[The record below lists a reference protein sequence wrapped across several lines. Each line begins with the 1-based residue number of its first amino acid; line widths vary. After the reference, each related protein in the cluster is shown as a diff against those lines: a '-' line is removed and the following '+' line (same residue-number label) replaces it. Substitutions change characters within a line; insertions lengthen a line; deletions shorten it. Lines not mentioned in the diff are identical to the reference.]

1 MNKLESMRKF
11 IIVPLIVLLLAMIL
25 PILTRAMGTTT
36 NVGLDAGG
44 GFGSGLQ
51 IDGNLVA
58 FSVSEF
64 RQGNTDLNGDGDTND
79 FVLHVFDISVITIT
93 PADATQNLI
102 DLINTM
108 SLPTNVENPLTAPL
122 NQAVNLLN
130 DNNPSNDTAVC
141 EQLTALINQVDAK
154 EQNGMLSAEQATQ
167 LKQDAEAIKTS
178 LSCP

>member
-36 NVGLDAGG
+36 NVGLDAG
-44 GFGSGLQ
+44 FGIQ

-58 FSVSEF
+58 FVVSEF
-64 RQGNTDLNGDGDTND
+64 SQNNTDLNGDGDAD
-79 FVLHVFDISVITIT
+79 DHVLHVFDISAIT

-102 DLINTM
+102 DLINSM

-122 NQAVNLLN
+122 NQAINLLN

>member
-36 NVGLDAGG
+36 NVGLDAGF
-44 GFGSGLQ
+44 GFQ

-58 FSVSEF
+58 FLVSEF
-64 RQGNTDLNGDGDTND
+64 SQNNTDLNGDGDPFD
-79 FVLHVFDISVITIT
+79 LVLHVFDISVITIT

-102 DLINTM
+102 DLINSI

-122 NQAVNLLN
+122 SQAVNLLN
-130 DNNPSNDTAVC
+130 DDNPSNDTAVC

>member
-36 NVGLDAGG
+36 NVGLAAGG
-44 GFGSGLQ
+44 GFGIGIQ

-58 FSVSEF
+58 FVVSEF
-64 RQGNTDLNGDGDTND
+64 SQNNTDLNGDGDAD
-79 FVLHVFDISVITIT
+79 DLVLHVFDISAIT

-102 DLINTM
+102 DLINSI

-122 NQAVNLLN
+122 SQAVNLLN
-130 DNNPSNDTAVC
+130 DDNPSNDTAVC